1 MADESYYWYKSHGIC
16 VKCKKNNASPNRIK
30 VPVEWRERGYLCVH
44 ASTQKEAAKVAMN
57 GLDIYPLHNQ
67 PIGGSLK
74 LAFPEGSET
83 EYIARV
89 APGFEEDD

>member
-1 MADESYYWYKSHGIC
+1 MTNMGLY
-16 VKCKKNNASPNRIK
+16 K
-30 VPVEWRERGYLCVH
+30 VPVEWRERGYLLVH

-57 GLDIYPLHNQ
+57 GIDIYPLHNQ

>member
-1 MADESYYWYKSHGIC
+1 MGLY
-16 VKCKKNNASPNRIK
+16 K
-30 VPVEWRERGYLCVH
+30 VPVEWRERGYLLVH
-44 ASTQKEAAKVAMN
+44 ASTPKEAAKVAMN
-57 GLDIYPLHNQ
+57 GLDIYPLHNK

>member
-1 MADESYYWYKSHGIC
+1 MGLY
-16 VKCKKNNASPNRIK
+16 K
-30 VPVEWRERGYLCVH
+30 VPVEWRERGYLLVH

-89 APGFEEDD
+89 APGLSRTCPQFGIKVSLCCPVECHCPA